1 MPDRGALPVPSGLC
15 QRAAIATRRPCRE
28 ASTAAIVGHHEETTM
43 RAVLAILLAPALLLF
58 AAAAPAGASPGF
70 RIETL
75 APGVHAAIRT
85 DPPGLMVDA
94 NCVFIVNDDDVVV
107 VDAPEASA
115 ALIAAL
121 KQLTDKPVRYVVNT
135 HWHDDHVIGN
145 ALWRKAW
152 PEVEFIAHPSLR
164 EYLPG
169 TGAKNRAGM
178 IAGAPQAAA
187 QMQKQLDA
195 GKNFA
200 GKPISDEERT
210 SYASDIALVADY
222 MKVVPGTPDV
232 LPGLAPSGDLILQ
245 RGARRIEIRRVGRG
259 HTEADLVVWLPQE
272 GVLVSGDLV
281 VWPVPLVGGD
291 QSHVNDW
298 PAALDALL
306 ALKPAMIVPGH
317 GPVQR
322 DTVYVTQMRDLFAD
336 IVRQVKELKA
346 RGVDLDAA
354 RKAIKLDDWHRRFA
368 SDSPVRSAMFR
379 MYVAAPALLS
389 AWGPA
394 QP

>member
-1 MPDRGALPVPSGLC
+1 M
-15 QRAAIATRRPCRE
+15 RP
-28 ASTAAIVGHHEETTM
+28 
-43 RAVLAILLAPALLLF
+43 APADLIAPTLLLLGMTLTT
-58 AAAAPAGASPGF
+58 GADAGF

-75 APGVHAAIRT
+75 APGVHAAVRT

-94 NCVFIVNDDDVVV
+94 NCMFIVNDDDVVV

-115 ALIAAL
+115 ELIAAL
-121 KQLTDKPVRYVVNT
+121 KRLTDKPVRYVVNT

-152 PEVEFIAHPSLR
+152 PQAEFIAHPSLR
-164 EYLPG
+164 DYLPG

-195 GKNFA
+195 GKSLA

-232 LPGLAPSGDLILQ
+232 LPDLGAAGDLVLQ
-245 RGARRIEIRRVGRG
+245 RGSRRIEIRRIGRG

-272 GVLVSGDLV
+272 RILASGDLV

-291 QSHVNDW
+291 QSHVADW

-306 ALKPAMIVPGH
+306 ALKPASIVPGH

-322 DTVYVTQMRDLFAD
+322 DTAYVEQVRDLFAD
-336 IVRQVKELKA
+336 IVRQARELKT
-346 RGVDLDAA
+346 RGLDLDAA

-368 SDSPVRSAMFR
+368 GDSPVRDALFR
-379 MYVAAPALLS
+379 MYVAAPALVS
-389 AWGPA
+389 AWNAKSP
-394 QP
+394 